1 MAYDKAV
8 NSAELDSCLDI
19 IAAALRAKAGT
30 SESLRFPDDFVSL
43 IESIQTGGGSSGTIP
58 LVMGTF
64 TPAENSDRVT
74 VNHNLGETPNLYI
87 CWPKEQPDGKADV
100 GYVRHIF
107 MLCPDIE
114 NIETYAASFCYSPAG
129 STNTSIIKP
138 KNGEAEITAK
148 FSPAVGIVVSAANKN
163 SVTLSAYVT
172 ATSIRYFLAGKT
184 YRCIVAKIDTSGTGT
199 GSGWLEVGK

>member
-43 IESIQTGGGSSGTIP
+43 IESIQTGGGSGGSIP
-58 LVMGTF
+58 LVTGTF
-64 TPAENSDRVT
+64 TPAENSDQVT
-74 VNHNLGETPNLYI
+74 VNHNLGETPDLYI
-87 CWPKEQPDGKADV
+87 CWPEKNPDGTAEV

-114 NIETYAASFCYSPAG
+114 KIETYVASLCYSPAG
-129 STNTSIIKP
+129 STNTSIVKP
-138 KNGEAEITAK
+138 KNGEARIMDR
-148 FSPAVGIVVSAANKN
+148 FSAGIGRIVSAANKN
-163 SVTLSAYVT
+163 SVILSAYVT
-172 ATSIRYFLAGKT
+172 ATSMRYFLAGKT
-184 YRCIVAKIDTSGTGT
+184 YKCIVAKIGTSGTGSDWWGA
-199 GSGWLEVGK
+199 GS